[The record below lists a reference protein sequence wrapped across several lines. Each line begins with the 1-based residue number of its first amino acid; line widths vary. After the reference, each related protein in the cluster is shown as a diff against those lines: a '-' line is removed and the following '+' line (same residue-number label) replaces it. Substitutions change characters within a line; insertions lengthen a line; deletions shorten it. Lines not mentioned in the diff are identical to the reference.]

1 VIIPQHRS
9 HLNKN
14 PQIPKRAARLKP
26 NGGPAPASNSNR
38 GTRLIPLML
47 EREGQPAEIFYVPEC
62 AECGRPILDFQ
73 MANIS
78 TVDETEQ
85 DLIPI
90 GELGDANVSI
100 IPSAGAFA
108 FHKECDETGRSP
120 WVTAHCVFQT
130 DQRREFEKRGVA

>member
-14 PQIPKRAARLKP
+14 PQIPKRAARLESNVAP
-26 NGGPAPASNSNR
+26 PPASNSNR

-78 TVDETEQ
+78 TVDESEE
-85 DLIPI
+85 DPIPI
-90 GELGDANVSI
+90 GKLGDANASI

-108 FHKECDETGRSP
+108 FHKDCDETGRSP